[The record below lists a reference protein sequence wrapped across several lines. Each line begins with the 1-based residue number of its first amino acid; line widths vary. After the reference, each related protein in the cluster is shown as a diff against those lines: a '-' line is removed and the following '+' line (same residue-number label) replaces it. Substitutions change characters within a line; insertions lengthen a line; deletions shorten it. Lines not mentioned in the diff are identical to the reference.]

1 MGLWDPATTRAPVTD
16 VLGLRPASV
25 GPVPD
30 HYSPRGRLLYRIE
43 LRARDYTVGEI
54 GPSKW
59 IRWGRLMGLVEA
71 GAIHGYWSA
80 QMVQRV
86 ADAAWNRTSP
96 RRIVKM
102 FARSQKSKVR

>member
-1 MGLWDPATTRAPVTD
+1 MIEDDADP
-16 VLGLRPASV
+16 
-25 GPVPD
+25 
-30 HYSPRGRLLYRIE
+30 GRLLNLIE
-43 LRARDYTVGEI
+43 LRARDFIVGES

-71 GAIHGYWSA
+71 GAIHWYWPA

-102 FARSQKSKVR
+102 LARISRDPSD